1 MSKFNYST
9 ELCEQVDQL
18 DEKLV
23 EVIKLVK
30 SLEKRVV
37 QLEKIAKE
45 KGLLEKNHSN
55 ATRDESCIL
64 M

>member
-9 ELCEQVDQL
+9 ELCEQLDQL

-30 SLEKRVV
+30 TLEKRVV
-37 QLEKIAKE
+37 QLESIAKE
-45 KGLLEKNHSN
+45 RGLLEKNHTG
-55 ATRDESCIL
+55 ATGDESCIL